1 MGADCSFELISIETY
16 APQFIGHNEFFLGS
30 VRLLYRSE
38 FLSAK
43 TDDHIQGILQKL
55 IKFCRGRVEQYNP
68 NYSRQLEAILQEI
81 PFKQGGGG
89 HGFSPM
95 STTPPLMQTSNQT
108 NTVVV
113 MIPRPSQ
120 PSLGGTPEGSPR

>member
-1 MGADCSFELISIETY
+1 MSTY
-16 APQFIGHNEFFLGS
+16 QFKKIN
-30 VRLLYRSE
+30 RLLYQSE
-38 FLSAK
+38 FLSTKA
-43 TDDHIQGILQKL
+43 DDHIQGILQKM

-68 NYSRQLEAILQEI
+68 NYSRQLEAILQDI
-81 PFKQGGGG
+81 PFQGGG

-95 STTPPLMQTSNQT
+95 STTPPLMQTSNRT

>member
-1 MGADCSFELISIETY
+1 M
-16 APQFIGHNEFFLGS
+16 
-30 VRLLYRSE
+30 
-38 FLSAK
+38 
-43 TDDHIQGILQKL
+43 
-55 IKFCRGRVEQYNP
+55 EQYNP
-68 NYSRQLEAILQEI
+68 NYSRQLEAILQEN

-95 STTPPLMQTSNQT
+95 STTPPLMQTSSPSSGA
-108 NTVVV
+108 V

>member
-1 MGADCSFELISIETY
+1 M
-16 APQFIGHNEFFLGS
+16 
-30 VRLLYRSE
+30 
-38 FLSAK
+38 SAK
-43 TDDHIQGILQKL
+43 ADDQIQGILQKM

-81 PFKQGGGG
+81 PFQGGG

>member
-1 MGADCSFELISIETY
+1 MSTY
-16 APQFIGHNEFFLGS
+16 WFKKNN
-30 VRLLYRSE
+30 RLLYQSE

-43 TDDHIQGILQKL
+43 ADDHIQGILQKL

-81 PFKQGGGG
+81 PFQGGGG

>member
-1 MGADCSFELISIETY
+1 MFKK
-16 APQFIGHNEFFLGS
+16 NN
-30 VRLLYRSE
+30 RLLYQSE
-38 FLSAK
+38 FLSTKA
-43 TDDHIQGILQKL
+43 DDYIQGILQKL

-68 NYSRQLEAILQEI
+68 NYSRQLEAILQDI
-81 PFKQGGGG
+81 PFQSGGGQ
-89 HGFSPM
+89 GFSPM

>member
-1 MGADCSFELISIETY
+1 MG
-16 APQFIGHNEFFLGS
+16 
-30 VRLLYRSE
+30 LLYRSE

-81 PFKQGGGG
+81 PFKSGGG

-95 STTPPLMQTSNQT
+95 STTPPLMQTSSPSSGA
-108 NTVVV
+108 V

>member
-1 MGADCSFELISIETY
+1 M
-16 APQFIGHNEFFLGS
+16 
-30 VRLLYRSE
+30 
-38 FLSAK
+38 
-43 TDDHIQGILQKL
+43 
-55 IKFCRGRVEQYNP
+55 EQYNP

-95 STTPPLMQTSNQT
+95 STTPPLMQTSSPSSGA
-108 NTVVV
+108 V
-113 MIPRPSQ
+113 MISRPSQ